1 MFGELEARLPGLEHG
16 LVGLADL
23 FPERMLLPDQLL
35 RGVAVALD
43 PTFKASDEV
52 PDRLTLLENLEQK
65 KNKLKFCFVLFNKI
79 EVRGLHS
86 TGGVHLASHTA
97 APGMILGDPNFSLDI
112 AEIY

>member
-65 KNKLKFCFVLFNKI
+65 KMKRSFILFQRIKENFERQPEAQDI
-79 EVRGLHS
+79 E
-86 TGGVHLASHTA
+86 ASFQ
-97 APGMILGDPNFSLDI
+97 LGCTN
-112 AEIY
+112 